1 MTFNESLAKFMSQV
15 IKKGQKIG
23 KFNKEIEPKV
33 FSELRLRKIEGLWGR
48 MNKSTI
54 DELFEE

>member
-1 MTFNESLAKFMSQV
+1 MSQV